1 MKTVSTLNRGRE
13 VEPEVM
19 ANFIYGFDNIDI
31 WKANVKASLRHC
43 GVTFKAFYPIIL
55 SNGIKMCRTRF
66 YRTGHNKFP
75 SFLYITTFS
84 RLLGVPLHHL
94 LNPNLPEL
102 LEAGVV
108 KPSILGIHR
117 TE

>member
-43 GVTFKAFYPIIL
+43 GVTFKAF
-55 SNGIKMCRTRF
+55 TR
-66 YRTGHNKFP
+66 
-75 SFLYITTFS
+75 
-84 RLLGVPLHHL
+84 
-94 LNPNLPEL
+94 
-102 LEAGVV
+102 
-108 KPSILGIHR
+108 
-117 TE
+117 